1 VAKKPL
7 KDAKGKSTKKEKSED
22 TPEPSKK
29 KRRVGDDKAVS
40 PVKEKVVR
48 EAQPQGRENEQKE
61 QKKQKAPAASEAPSS
76 PQAKKVA
83 GPPPSIKNIA
93 RSATSRAKA
102 ALAQSRKAISS

>member
-1 VAKKPL
+1 M
-7 KDAKGKSTKKEKSED
+7 
-22 TPEPSKK
+22 PEPSKK

-40 PVKEKVVR
+40 PVKEKAVR
-48 EAQPQGRENEQKE
+48 EAQPRENEQKK
-61 QKKQKAPAASEAPSS
+61 QKKAKAPAASEAPSS

-102 ALAQSRKAISS
+102 ALAQSRKAKSS